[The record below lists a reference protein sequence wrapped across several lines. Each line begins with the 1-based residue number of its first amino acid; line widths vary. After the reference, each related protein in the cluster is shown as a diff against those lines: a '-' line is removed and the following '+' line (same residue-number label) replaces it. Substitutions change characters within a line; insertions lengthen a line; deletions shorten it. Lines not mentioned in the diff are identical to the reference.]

1 MVAMPLEPG
10 ERVPEDLTVV
20 DASGSA
26 TPLAA
31 RRGEAVL
38 LVFLRH
44 LA

>member
-1 MVAMPLEPG
+1 MPLQAG
-10 ERVPEDLTVV
+10 AIVPQDLSVV
-20 DASGSA
+20 DAAGRA

-38 LVFLRH
+38 LIFLRH